1 MVLKVTSVAVPT
13 GMSSGATDESSGQLS
28 APIPCSQNAMEASV
42 LSLLRSSATSLGQA
56 VRSVQAF
63 VCGHQPQYGSLQQK
77 WQMKGDGERGD
88 EQSTHTHTHAHIHT
102 LMHMHTHT
110 RTHTHTHTHPHTHT
124 RMYTPT
130 RNPPPTST
138 HSRVGT
144 LHLPRRDA
152 RATSCV
158 LLTRVR
164 CERVECIRLKDKQG

>member
-130 RNPPPTST
+130 RNPP
-138 HSRVGT
+138 HLHT
-144 LHLPRRDA
+144 LKSWDSALTAKRR
-152 RATSCV
+152 
-158 LLTRVR
+158 TRHKL
-164 CERVECIRLKDKQG
+164 CIAHTCAV